1 MIQVKFAEKSAW
13 RAVYVYIGKMHGP
26 GPYSGFREHKIFH
39 LGIDPNT
46 IGPGPTLFGG
56 FFPLPRRRGF
66 DFRVKLP
73 HISWT
78 MVMRSNYNERLLKLY
93 KLQQTFLHNLDG
105 RYGWGSGYK

>member
-39 LGIDPNT
+39 LGIDPDSAKPT
-46 IGPGPTLFGG
+46 IFGG
-56 FFPLPRRRGF
+56 VFPIPRHKGF
-66 DFRVKLP
+66 SFRIGVP
-73 HISWT
+73 HISWN
-78 MVMRSNYNERLLKLY
+78 MVVRSNYNERLTKIY
-93 KLQQTFLHNLDG
+93 KLQQEFLSNLDG